1 MFTRCRNTAT
11 GGEADL
17 ATGALDMWATLG
29 WEPIKD
35 PVPTPRGRKAAEKS
49 DGETATTDK
58 E

>member
-1 MFTRCRNTAT
+1 MFTRCRNKIT
-11 GGEADL
+11 GDEADL

-35 PVPTPRGRKAAEKS
+35 PAPPRARKAAEKS
-49 DGETATTDK
+49 DGETATTEK